1 MPCGTLGD
9 CIHGQRTKARPP
21 ASGTPMPVCCWSTR
35 WGLLPTRRIG
45 GEKRAS
51 PQDLG
56 FARPILRI
64 RLKVRCFGSNV
75 RSQRCPFLG
84 IPHAA
89 RSLPCMGCAHRLA
102 RFYARNY
109 RHLGQSAGR
118 DRGICRLP
126 LRSGTLLR
134 SNLRLT
140 PFSCFPTRVGA
151 EGSATC
157 RLLNKS
163 AAKECPLYSYYEC
176 IAFQVLR
183 CVRVLIPDRVFLE
196 CYSHPQPSVHWKWS

>member
-1 MPCGTLGD
+1 MSQVIMRPSVHALRNAWRLYS
-9 CIHGQRTKARPP
+9 RTANEGSPP
-21 ASGTPMPVCCWSTR
+21 SIRDADACLLLVHPV
-35 WGLLPTRRIG
+35 GLLPTRRIG

-163 AAKECPLYSYYEC
+163 AAKECPL
-176 IAFQVLR
+176 
-183 CVRVLIPDRVFLE
+183 
-196 CYSHPQPSVHWKWS
+196 